1 MPSVTN
7 LLWPTVLDVA
17 MDLLV
22 DLLTY
27 DCPYS
32 GRKRV
37 AGQYDEGIETE
48 PTTKLPSCSVFLM
61 SQQISLA
68 SSLLNSCCSFRS

>member
-1 MPSVTN
+1 MLVGKKHMPSVTN

-48 PTTKLPSCSVFLM
+48 PTTKLPSCSVFFDVSTDFL
-61 SQQISLA
+61 
-68 SSLLNSCCSFRS
+68 SFQFA